1 MAPDLLMEPCSWL
14 ADPADVF
21 AALAGERYSFFL
33 DSGMVSSKL
42 GRYSFLGC
50 EPFLVLRSKGLFRE
64 VEREGC
70 TERSQGDPFD
80 LLREL
85 LQEFSLP
92 PRPDLPPFPGGA
104 VGYLAYDLGR
114 FIEVL
119 PATVQDDV
127 PLPDLVLGFY
137 DVVLIFD
144 HLTHQAYLASTGFP
158 AQGTARLRRARQRL
172 QEWQHRLSALSHSP
186 MPPLPHSSTPPLSHS
201 PPTLSS
207 NFTRQAYEQAILRAQ
222 EYIAA
227 GDIYQVN
234 LSQRLCADLTVP
246 PWTLYQR
253 LRALNPAP
261 FAAYF
266 NLGEAVVASASPE
279 RFLRYRAAT
288 RRMETRPIKGTRP
301 RGATPE
307 ADAALA
313 QELLQSEKD
322 HAEHLMIVD
331 LERNDLGRVAEIGSV
346 RVSEYAI
353 LERFPTVF
361 HLTSTVEGVLA
372 PPYDRIDLLR
382 ATFPGGSITGAPKIR
397 SMEIIDELEPTQRGI
412 YTGSIG
418 YFGCTGDLD
427 LSIVIRTFV
436 LYQGRAYFQVGGG
449 VVADSSPAGEY
460 QETLDKAQALW
471 QALSGQEELPQ
482 RHETLP
488 RTE

>member
-1 MAPDLLMEPCSWL
+1 MVDDLLMERCAWP
-14 ADPADVF
+14 ADPAELF
-21 AALAGERYSFFL
+21 AALAEERYSFFL
-33 DSGMVSSKL
+33 DSGMVSEKL

-50 EPFLVLRSKGLFRE
+50 EPFLVLRSKGPIQE
-64 VEREGC
+64 VEREGRL
-70 TERSQGDPFD
+70 ERSQGDPFD

-85 LQEFSLP
+85 LQQFSLP
-92 PRPDLPPFPGGA
+92 PRPGLPPLTGGA
-104 VGYLAYDLGR
+104 VGYLAYDLR
-114 FIEVL
+114 HFMEVL
-119 PATVQDDV
+119 PATARDDV

-137 DVVLIFD
+137 DVVLILN
-144 HLTHQAYLASTGFP
+144 HLTHQAWLASTGFP

-172 QEWQHRLSALSHSP
+172 QEWQHRLSAL
-186 MPPLPHSSTPPLSHS
+186 LAS
-201 PPTLSS
+201 PPPSLPPSPPSSPPILSS
-207 NFTRQAYEQAILRAQ
+207 NFTRQAYEQAIRRAQ

-234 LSQRLCADLTVP
+234 LSQRLCADLTVS
-246 PWTLYQR
+246 PWTLYRR
-253 LRALNPAP
+253 LRTVNPAP
-261 FAAYF
+261 FAAYL

-279 RFLRYRAAT
+279 RFLRYQAIT
-288 RRMETRPIKGTRP
+288 RRMQTRPIKGTRP

-307 ADAALA
+307 VDAALA

-331 LERNDLGRVAEIGSV
+331 LERNDLGRVAEVGSV
-346 RVSEYAI
+346 HVSEYAI
-353 LERFPTVF
+353 LECFPTVF
-361 HLTSTVEGVLA
+361 HLTSTVEGILA
-372 PPYDRIDLLR
+372 PQYDRIDLLR

-418 YFGCTGDLD
+418 YFGCTGDMD

-436 LYQGRAYFQVGGG
+436 LHNGRAYFQVGGG

-471 QALSGQEELPQ
+471 QALSGQEDLPQ
-482 RHETLP
+482 R
-488 RTE
+488 

>member
-1 MAPDLLMEPCSWL
+1 MGDDLLMEPCTWP
-14 ADPADVF
+14 ADPAEQF
-21 AALAGERYSFFL
+21 AALAEERYSFFL
-33 DSGMVSSKL
+33 DSGMVSEKL

-50 EPFLVLRSKGLFRE
+50 EPFLVLRSKGTTCE
-64 VEREGC
+64 VEREGHI
-70 TERSQGDPFD
+70 ERSTGDPFD

-85 LQEFSLP
+85 LQQFSCP
-92 PRPDLPPFPGGA
+92 PRPGLPPLPGGA
-104 VGYLAYDLGR
+104 VGYLAYDLR
-114 FIEVL
+114 HFMETL
-119 PATVQDDV
+119 PATARDDV

-137 DVVLIFD
+137 DVVLILD
-144 HLTHQAYLASTGFP
+144 HLTQQAWLASTGFP
-158 AQGTARLRRARQRL
+158 AQGAARLRRARQRL
-172 QEWQHRLSALSHSP
+172 REWQHRFATLTACPPHLPPPSP
-186 MPPLPHSSTPPLSHS
+186 PSS

-207 NFTRQAYEQAILRAQ
+207 NFTRQAYEEAIRRAQ

-246 PWTLYQR
+246 PWTLYRR
-253 LRALNPAP
+253 LRTLNPAP
-261 FAAYF
+261 FAAYL

-279 RFLRYRAAT
+279 RFLRYQALT
-288 RRMETRPIKGTRP
+288 RRMQTRPIKGTRP

-331 LERNDLGRVAEIGSV
+331 LERNDLGRVAEVGSV
-346 RVSEYAI
+346 HVSEYAI
-353 LERFPTVF
+353 LECFPTVF

-418 YFGCTGDLD
+418 YFGCTGDMD

-436 LYQGRAYFQVGGG
+436 LYKGRAYFQVGGG

-471 QALSGQEELPQ
+471 QALSGQEDLPQ
-482 RHETLP
+482 R
-488 RTE
+488 